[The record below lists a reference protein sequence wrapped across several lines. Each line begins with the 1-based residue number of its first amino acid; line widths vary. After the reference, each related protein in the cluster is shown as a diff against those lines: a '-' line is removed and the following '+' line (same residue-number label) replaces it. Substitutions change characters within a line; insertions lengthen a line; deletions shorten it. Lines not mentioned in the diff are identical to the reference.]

1 MQIGGLFKI
10 ESLKKGGGG
19 LRRTSKEDGCSR
31 KVGGREKTKTGEETE
46 RCSPD
51 DVAVWAFADPS

>member
-1 MQIGGLFKI
+1 MPNADWRALQDREFEKRGT
-10 ESLKKGGGG
+10 E
-19 LRRTSKEDGCSR
+19 RTRKEDGCSR